1 MESKRM
7 ERRVTRLE
15 TDVGHMQE
23 AIQEIKSDIREFKK
37 EARMDFRLLFGA
49 IVTTTLGLALL
60 IARGF
65 AWL

>member
-1 MESKRM
+1 
-7 ERRVTRLE
+7 
-15 TDVGHMQE
+15 MQE